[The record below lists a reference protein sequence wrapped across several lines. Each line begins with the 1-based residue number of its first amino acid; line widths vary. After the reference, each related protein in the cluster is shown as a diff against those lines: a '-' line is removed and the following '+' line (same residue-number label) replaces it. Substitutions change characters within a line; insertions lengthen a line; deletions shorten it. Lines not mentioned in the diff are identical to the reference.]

1 MYRKKVI
8 YHSHLKNMIQNWLF
22 PQWLKKIVS
31 SERMEF
37 PIVLANTETNMED
50 VADIKLLLF

>member
-1 MYRKKVI
+1 MYRKKII

-22 PQWLKKIVS
+22 PQWLKLKKVS

-37 PIVLANTETNMED
+37 PIVLANIQANMED
-50 VADIKLLLF
+50 MADIKLLF